1 MQRSWRLVAALAL
14 VARVAGVGAGQAQE
28 GTEPRLRTTAMEIEF
43 AGRVQTQFSTTSVD
57 TLPAG
62 EIFIR
67 RARLETRARVNRL
80 VTAKIQAEFA
90 SGAAVLQDAN
100 LRFDFHPA
108 LGLLAGRA
116 FRPFGL
122 VQQTSSL
129 RILPI
134 ERGLRIRGV
143 DGFEA
148 FELMSRLRYS
158 DRDVGFQL
166 FGAPAGAPLGLAYQA
181 GVFAGPL
188 HRQVGAQNSY
198 QLAARATVAPLDR
211 LRAGAGWSG
220 RDFARS
226 TGAGRHELR
235 RGNAFEVDLEYGA
248 FAPGLHL
255 IGELTW
261 GDFDP
266 FAGERFLGAQ
276 GWLAYR
282 TGALSEAVTG
292 IEPVFRASH
301 GAIDRGAGSADPRG
315 GTLLTP
321 GLNVY
326 FGPLNRI
333 MLNFDHWTP
342 AGGRAE
348 GSFKVQ
354 VQAAF

>member
-1 MQRSWRLVAALAL
+1 MHRSWRLAVATVGVAAA
-14 VARVAGVGAGQAQE
+14 AGASTGSAQE
-28 GTEPRLRTTAMEIEF
+28 EAGPRLRTTAMEIEF
-43 AGRVQTQFSTTSVD
+43 AGRVQTQFATTSVD
-57 TLPAG
+57 SLPTG
-62 EIFIR
+62 EIFLR
-67 RARLETRARVNRL
+67 RVRLETRGRVNRL
-80 VTAKIQAEFA
+80 VTVKVQAEFA
-90 SGAAVLQDAN
+90 SGSAVVQDATV
-100 LRFDFHPA
+100 RFDFHPA
-108 LGLLAGRA
+108 FGVLAGRA

-122 VQQTSSL
+122 LQQTSSV

-143 DGFEA
+143 DGFDGY
-148 FELMSRLRYS
+148 ELMNRLRYS
-158 DRDVGFQL
+158 DRDVGFQVY
-166 FGAPAGAPLGLAYQA
+166 GEPAGAPLGLTYQA

-188 HRQVGAQNSY
+188 HRQVGAQDSY

-211 LRAGAGWSG
+211 LRAGAGWSA

-226 TGAGRHELR
+226 AGPERFELR

-266 FAGERFLGAQ
+266 FAGARFRGGQ

-282 TGALSEAVTG
+282 TTHLSEAVTA
-292 IEPVFRASH
+292 IEPVLRASR
-301 GAIDRGAGSADPRG
+301 GAIDRGDGSTDPRG

-321 GLNVY
+321 GINVY

-348 GSFKVQ
+348 GSFKAQ
-354 VQAAF
+354 FQAAF